1 VSQQP
6 TLENDSKEFERAI
19 KKGKIS
25 GKVIALQTKASF
37 KLLMNNIGFNAP
49 YRRFLLNTLYTTC
62 KKDGSH
68 ESSNNLAKENKL
80 LLPISRRSPPFYNV
94 VTIVEISAKTTLKT
108 LHKQLNSTIKKEL
121 NMRPFVFMRPDGNRI
136 PAMEDHNY
144 NAKEFLPVCV
154 IREQTEEE
162 EKADN
167 EKMVAL
173 RKELIRQRE
182 NFHWKIAEWK
192 VRDDD

>member
-1 VSQQP
+1 
-6 TLENDSKEFERAI
+6 
-19 KKGKIS
+19 
-25 GKVIALQTKASF
+25 
-37 KLLMNNIGFNAP
+37 
-49 YRRFLLNTLYTTC
+49 
-62 KKDGSH
+62 
-68 ESSNNLAKENKL
+68 
-80 LLPISRRSPPFYNV
+80 
-94 VTIVEISAKTTLKT
+94 
-108 LHKQLNSTIKKEL
+108 
-121 NMRPFVFMRPDGNRI
+121 MRPFVFMRPDGNRI